1 MKLLKLCRVNQSALH
16 SDYFLINSLVYIEH
30 GISGLTKVE
39 HLSNQL
45 RINPTFLQAKKD
57 GINTAGER
65 IVSRLSSNHPIGGC
79 YVY

>member
-1 MKLLKLCRVNQSALH
+1 MKQLKLCRINKGALH
-16 SDYFLINSLVYIEH
+16 SCNILTQTLKPKLVNIMY
-30 GISGLTKVE
+30 STKVE
-39 HLSNQL
+39 YISNQL

>member
-16 SDYFLINSLVYIEH
+16 SDYSLINSLVYIEH

-45 RINPTFLQAKKD
+45 RTYPTFCKQKD
-57 GINTAGER
+57 GIGSAGER
-65 IVSRLSSNHPIGGC
+65 RISQLSSNHRSGGC